1 MRRAVAAAFVV
12 LVGLGLVGA
21 SGALAAPVEGI
32 HKIQH
37 VIVIMQENRSFDS
50 YFGTYPGAN
59 GIPAGVCEPDPVN
72 GGCVAPFHD
81 SSDENYGGP
90 HGHGSFTADLDGG
103 KMDGFIGQAEHGSKC
118 SSTEPDCSPCTEGSS
133 AKCMDVTGYH
143 DAREIPN
150 YWSYAQSFVLQDD
163 MFEPSSSWSWPEHL
177 FEVSAWSA
185 MCSDW
190 SDPIA
195 SCRTSPGLFP
205 TPRFPN
211 TRRRSSRRARRT

>member
-90 HGHGSFTADLDGG
+90 HG
-103 KMDGFIGQAEHGSKC
+103 QA
-118 SSTEPDCSPCTEGSS
+118 
-133 AKCMDVTGYH
+133 
-143 DAREIPN
+143 R
-150 YWSYAQSFVLQDD
+150 
-163 MFEPSSSWSWPEHL
+163 
-177 FEVSAWSA
+177 
-185 MCSDW
+185 
-190 SDPIA
+190 
-195 SCRTSPGLFP
+195 
-205 TPRFPN
+205 
-211 TRRRSSRRARRT
+211 SRRISTGARWTASSGRPSMAANAAAPNRIAVPAPKVRARNAST